1 VPSETSSDKTL
12 NSTVD
17 GAWTAADPLS
27 IAFRLVR
34 ATGEWQRL
42 AGPLAAL
49 EVRDLGLAAAS
60 NGQLGAWQVRV
71 AAPATVELDWH
82 MHDLDFSFLY
92 VLEGSIEIEHEAAD
106 RVTLARTDVGM
117 IPALLRHRVVMSRDF
132 EALVVIAPGDFQRL
146 AISEGSDPLARS
158 LGWWPGPPRYL
169 RGGEEAF
176 ERRGL
181 RSFFSYRDL
190 GTVEPTAGRLGVN
203 ILRAVEASASAEG
216 TGWHYHSMGQLVV
229 VLSGTAE
236 VSIGGH
242 GTVVTGAYDSM
253 CVGAGVVHNVYSFS
267 EDYELIEFC
276 VPATYDTVAV
286 QPL

>member
-1 VPSETSSDKTL
+1 MPSETSSDKTL

-92 VLEGSIEIEHEAAD
+92 VL
-106 RVTLARTDVGM
+106 
-117 IPALLRHRVVMSRDF
+117 
-132 EALVVIAPGDFQRL
+132 
-146 AISEGSDPLARS
+146 
-158 LGWWPGPPRYL
+158 
-169 RGGEEAF
+169 
-176 ERRGL
+176 
-181 RSFFSYRDL
+181 
-190 GTVEPTAGRLGVN
+190 
-203 ILRAVEASASAEG
+203 RAVSR
-216 TGWHYHSMGQLVV
+216 
-229 VLSGTAE
+229 
-236 VSIGGH
+236 
-242 GTVVTGAYDSM
+242 
-253 CVGAGVVHNVYSFS
+253 
-267 EDYELIEFC
+267 
-276 VPATYDTVAV
+276 
-286 QPL
+286 